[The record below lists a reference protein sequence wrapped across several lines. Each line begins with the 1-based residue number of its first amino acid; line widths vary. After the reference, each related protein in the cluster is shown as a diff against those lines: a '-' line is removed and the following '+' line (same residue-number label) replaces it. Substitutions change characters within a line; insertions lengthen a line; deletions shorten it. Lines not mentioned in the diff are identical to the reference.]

1 MADFLAGMQSEI
13 AKRIAALE
21 PAVAEHRR
29 LQEAAAALGQL
40 NGVAAQAA
48 AQAPRRRGRPP
59 GSGKRA
65 SAKAPARKAVAAS
78 KRSRGGRPKGS
89 GTRSAQALALIQEQP
104 GITIAEMAGKM
115 GISKTYLYRV
125 LPGLQ
130 KDGKVKSE
138 GRGWHPKK

>member
-1 MADFLAGMQSEI
+1 MADFLAGMQNEI

-29 LQEAAAALGQL
+29 LQEAAAALAGL
-40 NGVAAQAA
+40 NGAAVTALTA
-48 AQAPRRRGRPP
+48 APRRRGRPP

-65 SAKAPARKAVAAS
+65 SAKAPARKAAAAS
-78 KRSRGGRPKGS
+78 RGRGGRPKGS
-89 GTRSAQALALIQEQP
+89 GTRSAEALALIHEQP
-104 GITIAEMAGKM
+104 GISIAQMAQKM

-130 KDGKVKSE
+130 KDGKIE
-138 GRGWHPKK
+138 NQGRAWHPKK

>member
-21 PAVAEHRR
+21 PAVAEHQR

-40 NGVAAQAA
+40 NGVA

-65 SAKAPARKAVAAS
+65 SAKAPARKAAAAP